1 MSTTSR
7 GRIVRK
13 FVVLL
18 AAMTVVLAACGDDD
32 TTSPSTSTSSTSAST
47 TTTEATT
54 TTTTTEPATESV
66 VRAYFL
72 RGEKVGPVAR
82 DAVGSD
88 VAADAIAGLL
98 AGPDQTETQLGFSST
113 IPAGTTLLGLS
124 VDGGVATVDLS
135 QEFASGGG
143 SLSMGGRVAQV
154 VYTLTQFPTI
164 DSVQF
169 SIEGSPVTVL
179 GGEGLMLDAPQTR
192 ADWEDFT
199 PAILVESPLPF
210 EAVTS
215 PLHITGT
222 ANTFE
227 AMFRVVVTDGD
238 GLEVYDQPAKATS
251 GTGTRGTFDETVE
264 FEVPTPG
271 VGSVIVWEPSPKDG
285 SQTNLVE
292 VPITVSQ
299 P

>member
-1 MSTTSR
+1 M
-7 GRIVRK
+7 V
-13 FVVLL
+13 FL
-18 AAMTVVLAACGDDD
+18 AVFAFVLAACGDDD
-32 TTSPSTSTSSTSAST
+32 TSAPSTSTTATTAST
-47 TTTEATT
+47 TTTTTEA

-72 RGEKVGPVAR
+72 RDEKVGPVAR

-88 VAADAIAGLL
+88 VATDAMAGLL
-98 AGPDQTETQLGFSST
+98 AGPDETETQLGFSSSV
-113 IPAGTTLLGLS
+113 PAGTTLLGIS

-135 QEFASGGG
+135 SEFASGGG
-143 SLSMGGRVAQV
+143 SLSMSGRVAQV

-164 DSVQF
+164 DAVQF
-169 SIEGSPVTVL
+169 AIEGEPVTAL
-179 GGEGLMLDAPQTR
+179 GGEGLILDTPQTR

-215 PLHITGT
+215 PLHVTGT

-227 AMFRVVVTDGD
+227 AMFRIVVTDGD
-238 GLEVYDQPAKATS
+238 GLEVYAEPAKATS
-251 GTGTRGTFDETVE
+251 GTGTRGTFDETVT

>member
-1 MSTTSR
+1 M
-7 GRIVRK
+7 
-13 FVVLL
+13 VLL
-18 AAMTVVLAACGDDD
+18 AVSTALLAACGDDD
-32 TTSPSTSTSSTSAST
+32 TTATSTTTTSTTTEATTTST

-54 TTTTTEPATESV
+54 TTTEPAAPSV

-72 RGEKVGPVAR
+72 RDEKVGPVAR
-82 DAVGSD
+82 DAAGSD
-88 VAADAIAGLL
+88 VAAEAMAGLL
-98 AGPDQTETQLGFSST
+98 AGPDETETQLGFSST
-113 IPAGTTLLGLS
+113 IPAGTTLLGVT

-143 SLSMGGRVAQV
+143 SLSMTGRVAQV

-169 SIEGSPVTVL
+169 SIEGQPITVL
-179 GGEGLMLDAPQTR
+179 GGEGLILDAPQTR
-192 ADWEDFT
+192 ADWEDLT

-227 AMFRVVVTDGD
+227 AVFRIVVTDGD
-238 GLEVYDQPAKATS
+238 GLEVYDQPAMATS
-251 GTGTRGTFDETVE
+251 GTGTRGTFDETVS
-264 FEVPTPG
+264 FDVPKPG
-271 VGSVIVWEPSPKDG
+271 VGSVIVWEPSAKDG